1 MNKLARSILA
11 KLKSTEES
19 SVLSDFSRIV
29 HSLEE
34 EVEKVRI
41 LPTRYFMVFR
51 QYNLIKK
58 LMTYA
63 SIHKLDL
70 IASKHVKTTETK
82 INAIESETVARE
94 CSRQLTSFVDR
105 LNYVFVNLVTNE
117 KNFLRFFRDSHQR
130 IMKPLMHSVSR
141 FLDVQESL
149 IHTEMEFSNQDLRIS
164 ESQRGGWIRR
174 VKVLRTILKTENVEY
189 VATKL
194 HSLITESRQSMEDED
209 ERIAMICLRVDAI
222 LVEIEEYLNKYA
234 EVLLDVS
241 REELE
246 NIRHSLLQSRADAID
261 SKFVVDRIMADK
273 VRFHRLKK
281 EINCLDRR
289 FVVLEVIKRRTV
301 DLIRGVRLL
310 ISPRSFE
317 PIISKMGEIESMP
330 TRYSVSNYRHAMKK
344 LRKLK
349 LSLKITQ

>member
-94 CSRQLTSFVDR
+94 CSRQLTSFVVR

-117 KNFLRFFRDSHQR
+117 KNFLRFFRW
-130 IMKPLMHSVSR
+130 
-141 FLDVQESL
+141 
-149 IHTEMEFSNQDLRIS
+149 NDLWS
-164 ESQRGGWIRR
+164 G
-174 VKVLRTILKTENVEY
+174 
-189 VATKL
+189 
-194 HSLITESRQSMEDED
+194 
-209 ERIAMICLRVDAI
+209 
-222 LVEIEEYLNKYA
+222 
-234 EVLLDVS
+234 
-241 REELE
+241 
-246 NIRHSLLQSRADAID
+246 
-261 SKFVVDRIMADK
+261 
-273 VRFHRLKK
+273 
-281 EINCLDRR
+281 
-289 FVVLEVIKRRTV
+289 
-301 DLIRGVRLL
+301 
-310 ISPRSFE
+310 
-317 PIISKMGEIESMP
+317 
-330 TRYSVSNYRHAMKK
+330 
-344 LRKLK
+344 
-349 LSLKITQ
+349 